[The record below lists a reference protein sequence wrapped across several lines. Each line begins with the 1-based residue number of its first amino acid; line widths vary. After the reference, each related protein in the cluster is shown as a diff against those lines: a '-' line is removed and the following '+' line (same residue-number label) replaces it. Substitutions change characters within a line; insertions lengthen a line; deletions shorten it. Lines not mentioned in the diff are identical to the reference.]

1 VELTCTSFSFPL
13 LSFERALQAI
23 ALLEIPRYDIGAHE
37 GASHIQPSQVEA
49 DPQRVA
55 QRIHH
60 AAGAAG
66 LQASDFFATFGHGFR
81 DRPVNAPERA
91 VRDANLTRFRA
102 IVACARTIGARGI
115 TLLPGVVWDDLG
127 PERSFDLSVEALR
140 ELLAVASD
148 GGLRLSVEA
157 HLESVAESPEL
168 ARRLCDQ
175 VPGLKLTLDY
185 SHFVAGGH
193 SPDEVHG
200 LVRYAGHF
208 HARQAGPGQ
217 LQAGSKDG
225 TLDFDDI
232 VGRLAAANYDGDLC
246 VEYTWQEWRDC
257 WHQDVVSESIVLR
270 DQLRRAISDQPS
282 RPRSGRGLT
291 ADR

>member
-13 LSFERALQAI
+13 LSFERSLQAI

-37 GASHIQPSQVEA
+37 GASHIQPSEVEA
-49 DPQRVA
+49 DPRRVA

-66 LQASDFFATFGHGFR
+66 LHASDFFPTFGHGFR
-81 DRPVNAPERA
+81 DRPVNAPEPA
-91 VRDANLTRFRA
+91 VRAANLTRFRA
-102 IVACARTIGARGI
+102 IATCARTIGARGV
-115 TLLPGVVWDDLG
+115 TLLPGVVWDELG

-140 ELLAVASD
+140 ELVAVAHD
-148 GGLRLSVEA
+148 AGLRLSVEA

-168 ARRLCDQ
+168 AARLCDE

-193 SPDEVHG
+193 GVEAVHG
-200 LVRYAGHF
+200 LIRHAGHF
-208 HARQAGPGQ
+208 HARQAAPGK

-225 TLDFDDI
+225 TLDFADI
-232 VGRLAAANYDGDLC
+232 VGRLKAADYDGDLC

-270 DQLRRAISDQPS
+270 DLLRA
-282 RPRSGRGLT
+282 
-291 ADR
+291 AM